1 MYTKEQL
8 KQQIKAMGILPTDT
22 VVIHT
27 SMKAIGDVE
36 NGPDG
41 VLDAFCEYLSDGLLV
56 VPTHTW
62 DNVTRDNPYYDV
74 RTSVP
79 NIGLIPRTAAFRAG
93 GIRSMHP
100 THSVWAYGKR
110 AEEFVRGEELSA
122 SPAPVGGCWDR
133 MADWHA
139 KLMLI
144 GVTNTKNTFIHSID
158 ERAALPDR
166 ICPKPFQVTATDWN
180 GNTRTYDMKHH
191 GCSRTDDISLY
202 YGNFEK
208 PLVEMGVQTFGTFGD
223 AQVRIQDAMACRE
236 LIMKI
241 YSRATE
247 DIFPQHI
254 EIPESWYK
262 D

>member
-8 KQQIKAMGILPTDT
+8 KAQIKAMGILPTDT

-27 SMKAIGDVE
+27 SMKAIGQVE

-41 VLDAFCEYLSDGLLV
+41 VLDAFCEYLKDGLLI

-62 DNVTRDNPYYDV
+62 DCVTRKNPYYDV
-74 RTSVP
+74 RTTVP
-79 NIGLIPRTAAFRAG
+79 DIGLIPRTAAFRAG
-93 GIRSMHP
+93 GIRSLHP
-100 THSVWAYGKR
+100 THSVWACGAR
-110 AEEFVRGEELSA
+110 AEEFVRGEEQSC

-139 KLMLI
+139 KLLLI
-144 GVTNTKNTFIHSID
+144 GVTNTKNTFIHSVD
-158 ERAALPDR
+158 ERADLPDR
-166 ICPKPFQVTATDWN
+166 ICPNPFTITVTDHSGRQYTV
-180 GNTRTYDMKHH
+180 DMKHH
-191 GCSRTDDISLY
+191 GCSRTNDISLY

-208 PLVEMGVQTFGTFGD
+208 PLVEMGIQTFGTFGD
-223 AQVRIQDAMACRE
+223 ARVRVMDAMDCRE

>member
-1 MYTKEQL
+1 MYTEEQL
-8 KQQIKAMGILPTDT
+8 IEQIRAMGILPTDT

-36 NGPDG
+36 NGPEG
-41 VLDAFCEYLSDGLLV
+41 VLDAFCDYLKDGLLV

-62 DNVTRDNPYYDV
+62 DCVTRKNPFYDV
-74 RTSVP
+74 RTTVP
-79 NIGLIPRTAAFRAG
+79 DIGLIPRTAAFRAG
-93 GIRSMHP
+93 GVRSLHP
-100 THSVWAYGKR
+100 THSVWACGKR
-110 AEEFVRGEELSA
+110 AEEFIAGEEKSN

-139 KLMLI
+139 KLVLI
-144 GVTNTKNTFIHSID
+144 GVTNTKNTFIHSVD
-158 ERAALPDR
+158 ERAQLPDR
-166 ICPKPFQVTATDWN
+166 ICPKPFTVTVTDRN
-180 GNTRTYDMKHH
+180 GVSYTIDMKHH

-208 PLVEMGVQTFGTFGD
+208 PLVEMGIQTFGSFGD
-223 AQVRIQDAMACRE
+223 AQVRIMDAMDCRK

-247 DIFPQHI
+247 DVFPQHY